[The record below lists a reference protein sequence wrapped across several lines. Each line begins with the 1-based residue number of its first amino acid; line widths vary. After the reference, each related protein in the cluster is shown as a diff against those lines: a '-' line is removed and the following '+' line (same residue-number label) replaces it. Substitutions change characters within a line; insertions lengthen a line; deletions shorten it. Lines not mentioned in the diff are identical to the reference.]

1 MGMNAAYVN
10 TADKTHPVWIMKP
23 NQWGSCMA
31 SFQTFG
37 RDTSDIPAEA
47 TVDGVLDTHVYL
59 KLYGNDHVPAAI
71 KVVKLVINSPF
82 FRNLT
87 GDPTFRVLKTP
98 EKSCKGI
105 PWEGSSHPYIQ
116 PVDKDSLLHIGFNGE
131 CGANGLITG
140 FRYINQLLSRPAP
153 VDRIAQLPD
162 ELIPLSCFLFV
173 CEMSDNYGSD
183 GSLSMLPATGA
194 DLHEYCRI
202 DCEDLDEVYYD
213 NFTEWLYNKGNSNIT
228 LAQVADVYTRS
239 EEDMRALGNQ
249 NTSLLRHGYLKDEQL
264 GQYGNVP
271 DDATFNMSISAPLYL
286 DMTKGNDAPALNT
299 CHHLN
304 EQHLVSFV
312 QTYLNK

>member
-1 MGMNAAYVN
+1 MGMNVAYVN
-10 TADKTHPVWIMKP
+10 TADKKPVWIMKP

-31 SFQTFG
+31 AFQTFG
-37 RDTSDIPAEA
+37 RETSEIPAEA

-59 KLYGNDHVPAAI
+59 KLYGNNHAPAI

-87 GDPTFRVLKTP
+87 GDPTFRLLKTP

-105 PWEGSSHPYIQ
+105 PWEGAAHPYIQ

-140 FRYINQLLSRPAP
+140 FRYINQLLSRPDS
-153 VDRIAQLPD
+153 VERIAQLPD

-194 DLHEYCRI
+194 ELHTFSDERGDSI
-202 DCEDLDEVYYD
+202 DEIYYD
-213 NFTEWLYNKGNSNIT
+213 DFTEWLYDKGNHNIT

-264 GQYGNVP
+264 GEYGNVP
-271 DDATFNMSISAPLYL
+271 NEVDFNMSISAPLYL

-299 CHHLN
+299 CHYLN
-304 EQHLVSFV
+304 EQHLASFI